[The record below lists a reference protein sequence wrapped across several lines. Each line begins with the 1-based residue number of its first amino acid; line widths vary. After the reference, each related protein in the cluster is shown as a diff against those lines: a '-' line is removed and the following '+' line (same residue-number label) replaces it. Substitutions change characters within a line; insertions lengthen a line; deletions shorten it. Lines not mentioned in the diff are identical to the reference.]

1 VDVFGNF
8 EDLLSAGSRETD
20 IWKVVSRL
28 PTEKIPDALL
38 RLRTARAS
46 TGNRSPEADRLH
58 EIECALYFHWAESD
72 PVAALADVS
81 AIPEPADPHAKT
93 TRRNLAES
101 VLAAWMRLDPNEG
114 YRAVKDHEDFGFVG
128 RNLLVQTWT
137 AENVFENLK
146 LFPDKHEDLLG
157 WYCVAAAKDEEE
169 RNAVLTALK
178 EQPQMQDRD
187 WGYSMLFREWA
198 SNDFNAALAEAEN
211 LDHPGLKEH
220 VLDYGLDY
228 HPPAAMR
235 WAVSQNIHPGGR
247 TWSEAYSKWLRTDL
261 KDAQLWLSE
270 QAPAWKNA
278 GHYEALANLQ
288 AEQLGLTEKI
298 DMEVAR
304 PIWTALM
311 TEWKNRDPQAAAKWL
326 EKDPSGAVRG
336 ILKANGSGKSE

>member
-1 VDVFGNF
+1 MKRPPIRWQAFLWIAACGVVGYAAGKARSPVEKAASDGRLSASHVRHTGSRDPREEVDAFENF
-8 EDLLSAGSRETD
+8 ENLLSAESRETD

-28 PTEKIPDALL
+28 PKEKIPDALL

-101 VLAAWMRLDPNEG
+101 MLAAWMRVDPNEA
-114 YRAVKDHEDFGFVG
+114 YRAVKDHKDFGFVG

-169 RNAVLTALK
+169 RNAMLTALK

-198 SNDFNAALAEAEN
+198 A
-211 LDHPGLKEH
+211 
-220 VLDYGLDY
+220 
-228 HPPAAMR
+228 
-235 WAVSQNIHPGGR
+235 R
-247 TWSEAYSKWLRTDL
+247 TFFELRLRIT
-261 KDAQLWLSE
+261 
-270 QAPAWKNA
+270 
-278 GHYEALANLQ
+278 
-288 AEQLGLTEKI
+288 
-298 DMEVAR
+298 
-304 PIWTALM
+304 
-311 TEWKNRDPQAAAKWL
+311 
-326 EKDPSGAVRG
+326 
-336 ILKANGSGKSE
+336 